1 MQHIDLKMGLTK
13 LVGEVTQRCAVE
25 AGRTGLSTKA
35 CDLFFAGARYEMTV
49 LSGTAA
55 LAMSPVDR
63 AVDLLMLLS
72 HDLTEERLATLL
84 RRWSKRPTASAG
96 SST

>member
-25 AGRTGLSTKA
+25 AGRAGLSTKA
-35 CDLFFAGARYEMTV
+35 CDLFFAGTRYEMTV

-55 LAMSPVDR
+55 LALSPVDR
-63 AVDLLMLLS
+63 AVDLLTLLS

-84 RRWSKRPTASAG
+84 RRWSKRTTSAG